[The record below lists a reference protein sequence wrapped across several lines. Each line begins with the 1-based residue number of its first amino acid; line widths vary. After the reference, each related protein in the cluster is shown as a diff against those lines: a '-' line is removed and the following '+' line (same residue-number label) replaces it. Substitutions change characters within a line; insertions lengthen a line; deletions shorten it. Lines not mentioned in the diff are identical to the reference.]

1 MGCMCYAPIGNPTKQ
16 KCAHLDSSNTLIEC
30 EESMCRSGEGCVKG
44 YSPQGY
50 YGDPMSGI
58 LEKRVGSIPMFVILL
73 LLVVFVSL
81 STISLFIT

>member
-1 MGCMCYAPIGNPTKQ
+1 MCYAPIGNSTNQ
-16 KCAHLDSSNTLIEC
+16 KCAYLDSSNTLVDC
-30 EESMCRSGEGCVKG
+30 EEKSCRNGEGCIKG

-58 LEKRVGSIPMFVILL
+58 IEKRTGSIPMFVILL

-81 STISLFIT
+81 STISLFIS